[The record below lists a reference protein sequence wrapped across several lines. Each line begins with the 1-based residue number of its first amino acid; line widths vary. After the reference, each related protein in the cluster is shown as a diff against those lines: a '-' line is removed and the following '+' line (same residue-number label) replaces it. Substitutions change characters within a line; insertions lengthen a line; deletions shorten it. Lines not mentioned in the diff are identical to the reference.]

1 MDGYLSVGSEEEHG
15 RGQNDKPHRDS
26 GCPAPEPEGNGS
38 TEYWSVETLPQT
50 GHVPQ
55 VEDFLPS

>member
-1 MDGYLSVGSEEEHG
+1 MINPIAIPVVLRLSRKEI
-15 RGQNDKPHRDS
+15 
-26 GCPAPEPEGNGS
+26 GS
-38 TEYWSVETLPQT
+38 TEYWSVETLPQPET

>member
-1 MDGYLSVGSEEEHG
+1 MINPIAIPVVLRLSRKEI
-15 RGQNDKPHRDS
+15 
-26 GCPAPEPEGNGS
+26 GS

-50 GHVPQ
+50 GHVAQ